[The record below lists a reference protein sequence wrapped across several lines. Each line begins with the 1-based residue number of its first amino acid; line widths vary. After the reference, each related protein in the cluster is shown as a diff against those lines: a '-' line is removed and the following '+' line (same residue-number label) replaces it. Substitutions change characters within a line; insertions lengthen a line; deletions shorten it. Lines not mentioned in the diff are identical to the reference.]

1 MRINVRVQPRSS
13 REKLEALGGND
24 YKAYLTSPPVDGKAN
39 KALVELIAKSF
50 DVAKSRVEIV
60 KGERSRNKIV
70 EIASAP
76 LRGASQ

>member
-13 REKLEALGGND
+13 RKKLEALGGSD
-24 YKAYLTSPPVDGKAN
+24 YKAYLMSPPVDGKAN

-60 KGERSRNKIV
+60 KGERARDKVI
-70 EIASAP
+70 EIASPP
-76 LRGASQ
+76 LRGGSQ